1 MAENGSFDVFDVT
14 ASALSAERLRLS
26 VIAQNIANAE
36 ASGTAANPPY
46 RRQRV
51 TFESVL
57 KDAVGRGRSSPPAG
71 SVRARV
77 GDAPGDFRKVHSPG
91 HPDADADGWVLYPN
105 VNVVDEMVD
114 LIDASRTYE
123 ANLSAL
129 RSWREMLR
137 RTIDMAR

>member
-1 MAENGSFDVFDVT
+1 M
-14 ASALSAERLRLS
+14 RLN
-26 VIAQNIANAE
+26 VISQNIANAQVT
-36 ASGTAANPPY
+36 GTAEHAPY

-51 TFESVL
+51 VFESVL
-57 KDAVGRGRSSPPAG
+57 QDAVRRGRDDGALPVGAIQS
-71 SVRARV
+71 RV
-77 GDAPGDFRKVHSPG
+77 GDAPGEFRRVHDPG
-91 HPDADADGWVLYPN
+91 HPDADEQGFVLYPN

-129 RSWREMLR
+129 RTWREMLR